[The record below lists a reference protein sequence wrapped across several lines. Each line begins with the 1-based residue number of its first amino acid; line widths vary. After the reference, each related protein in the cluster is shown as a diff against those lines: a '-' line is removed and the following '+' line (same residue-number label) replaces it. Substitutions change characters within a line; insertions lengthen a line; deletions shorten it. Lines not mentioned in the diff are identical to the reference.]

1 VGYPAVVKNG
11 RSIYFMHPIFAQ
23 YQRNAP
29 SWCKKLVLN
38 SIDLLHPQTLV
49 KHSGP
54 SSVIAML
61 NEQEDKKRTILH
73 MLHYIPERRGTEFDI
88 VEDIIPVYNLKVSVR
103 SERKVNSVM
112 LVPQNQAIPFKVNN
126 QRVEF
131 DLKELNGHQMIA
143 FS

>member
-1 VGYPAVVKNG
+1 
-11 RSIYFMHPIFAQ
+11 
-23 YQRNAP
+23 
-29 SWCKKLVLN
+29 
-38 SIDLLHPQTLV
+38 
-49 KHSGP
+49 
-54 SSVIAML
+54 ML

-88 VEDIIPVYNLKVSVR
+88 VEDIIPLYNLKVSVR